1 MNRVESDRRIARN
14 TLFLYVRMAFVL
26 LISLY
31 TTRTVLQVLGIEDYG
46 IYNVVCGFVSMF
58 TIFTVAF
65 SFSITRFY
73 NEAIGQGDSERL
85 SAACS
90 TAFFIQCILAF
101 LVVATVEA
109 AGLW

>member
-73 NEAIGQGDSERL
+73 N
-85 SAACS
+85 
-90 TAFFIQCILAF
+90 
-101 LVVATVEA
+101 
-109 AGLW
+109 